1 MKYFFLIPFILVFL
15 IFDGGQCYAQLL
27 NVESMRIRTD
37 TTGWFGEVGLS
48 GSYIESES
56 TVLQADA
63 RGLIEYK
70 GKKSLILLLGNYNLL
85 TGDGKSLVDNYMLH
99 LRYNYK
105 ITKWLRWEVFGQ
117 YQQNEI
123 LSIHQRILLGTGPRY
138 KLADNKKVRLY
149 LGTLVMWEFEQESN
163 PEKTKHD
170 DYRFSNYLSFN
181 ITPASNLEIVS
192 TTYYQPQTNYF
203 PDFRIL
209 KQNSLLVKAGKHF
222 VFSVNYQLAY
232 DSRPAIGILNRTS
245 QLSSGLAYKF

>member
-1 MKYFFLIPFILVFL
+1 MKYFSLIPVILVFL
-15 IFDGGQCYAQLL
+15 IFDGGQCSAQLL

-105 ITKWLRWEVFGQ
+105 ITKWLRWEVFEKTTFPTASMTLQTMG
-117 YQQNEI
+117 NGWKVF
-123 LSIHQRILLGTGPRY
+123 LGKVTLHASLHGFG
-138 KLADNKKVRLY
+138 KIVRLCDF
-149 LGTLVMWEFEQESN
+149 LIFVVEAIFEKFTYAYN
-163 PEKTKHD
+163 K
-170 DYRFSNYLSFN
+170 
-181 ITPASNLEIVS
+181 AS
-192 TTYYQPQTNYF
+192 
-203 PDFRIL
+203 
-209 KQNSLLVKAGKHF
+209 
-222 VFSVNYQLAY
+222 
-232 DSRPAIGILNRTS
+232 
-245 QLSSGLAYKF
+245 